1 MTNPRLI
8 KKYPNRRLYDTGSRH
23 YITLT
28 DIRKLVLENVDFV
41 VIDNASRTDISSSTL
56 LQVLLDGDDMDEG
69 IISRDFLLQAIRAQ
83 KDKEAGRTHLESD
96 ADVTELPQAQ
106 VA

>member
-83 KDKEAGRTHLESD
+83 KDKEAARPHLDSSADES
-96 ADVTELPQAQ
+96 ELPQAQ

>member
-1 MTNPRLI
+1 MSNPRLI

-28 DIRKLVLENVDFV
+28 DIRKLVLDNVDFV

-56 LQVLLDGDDMDEG
+56 LQVLLDGEDTGEG

-83 KDKEAGRTHLESD
+83 KDKDANHARVESV
-96 ADVTELPQAQ
+96 ADEQEPAHATVG
-106 VA
+106 